1 MEGRP
6 CIPDQDLREEDKA
19 IKHYPAQKGDS
30 VGIRTQDP
38 QIRNLLLY
46 PAELR
51 NQTNKRFDMKE
62 TLSAKAFAKLINLT
76 LIVKRKDEYFIIIS
90 LN

>member
-1 MEGRP
+1 M
-6 CIPDQDLREEDKA
+6 
-19 IKHYPAQKGDS
+19 
-30 VGIRTQDP
+30 
-38 QIRNLLLY
+38 RNLLLY

>member
-1 MEGRP
+1 
-6 CIPDQDLREEDKA
+6 
-19 IKHYPAQKGDS
+19 
-30 VGIRTQDP
+30 
-38 QIRNLLLY
+38 
-46 PAELR
+46 
-51 NQTNKRFDMKE
+51 MKE